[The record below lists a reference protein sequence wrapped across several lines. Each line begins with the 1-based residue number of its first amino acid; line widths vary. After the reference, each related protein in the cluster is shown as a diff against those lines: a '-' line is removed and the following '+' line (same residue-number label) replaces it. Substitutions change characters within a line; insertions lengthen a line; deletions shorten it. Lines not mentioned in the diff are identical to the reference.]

1 MSSGA
6 SSIFPQDKFKS
17 YKHTPAGRYWFED
30 FYLDAEHLML
40 YHCDQPTDL
49 APKVVETL
57 VGLVERAGE
66 IVPKEELMQRLWGDT
81 AVAESNLS
89 QNLYVLRKI
98 LGKTASGL
106 PFIETFRRRGY
117 RFNAK
122 VLEQQHQISFFP
134 DPVASMPVLLRDDPR
149 PLSAVERLET
159 HAQGSSRR
167 RWLLILFSV
176 MISGAILTIGG
187 GLYFRRIRDE
197 ARLMRP
203 SLLPL
208 TTARMTR
215 LTPDL
220 DIQSAAI
227 SPDGKY
233 LSYDLNE
240 KGKHSLWIKDILS
253 GSGMRVRPPMN
264 NAYYD
269 LTFSPDGAYVYYNTP
284 EKEHPNRTIFRIPST
299 GGQEA
304 AIAYDT
310 VSPIT
315 FSPDQQ
321 KIAFIRFH
329 PPESSIVFTNSDGSG
344 NEQILSSRNKTA
356 GYEGWGSNLSWSPDG
371 TRIAICGWRIID
383 GRFTHELIEVRI
395 ADGSER
401 IIAAP
406 GWDYLDDVGWLSDQS
421 GLIVRAR
428 ETNAS
433 PWQIW
438 HVSYPS
444 GETRRIT
451 NDLNYYDEISLS
463 GDSRLLVVT
472 KSVVDWNIWLTQF
485 EDAGRARQITF
496 GGTAADGAQ
505 GLAFTPDEKII
516 YTSPRDGNTDLWIMN
531 TDGSDQRQLT
541 KNAGESNSGPSV
553 TRDGRFIV
561 FLSSRAGKWE
571 IWRMDAD
578 GGNPQQ
584 LTHSGAFAQS
594 PFLTPDGAWIYFTS
608 QDDERHIFAKTDIN
622 GSELITPKHA
632 TVSNL
637 FTGPISPNGE
647 LMAVGF
653 YDTAAKQPWKYGVMS
668 LKSGELLERTYE
680 GLRVVGGWTKDSKS
694 LIVVRDADRS
704 NLWLQ
709 PITGSEPRQ
718 LTNFENGQIRAF
730 AISSDFRRIAVSRGN
745 PSAEAVLISNFH

>member
-17 YKHTPAGRYWFED
+17 YKHTYAGRYWFED

-66 IVPKEELMQRLWGDT
+66 IVPKDELMQRLWGDT

-98 LGKTASGL
+98 LGKTESGL

-122 VLEQQHQISFFP
+122 VVVHQINFLS
-134 DPVASMPVLLRDDPR
+134 DTAASMPPARDDLR
-149 PLSAVERLET
+149 PLSVVERLET
-159 HAQGSSRR
+159 NAPRRSHR

-176 MISGAILTIGG
+176 LMGGAILTIGG
-187 GLYFRRIRDE
+187 GLYFRWARDR
-197 ARLMRP
+197 ARFLRSP
-203 SLLPL
+203 LLPL
-208 TTARMTR
+208 TTAKMTR

-220 DIQSAAI
+220 NVQSAAI
-227 SPDGKY
+227 SRDGKY

-240 KGKHSLWIKDILS
+240 RGKHSLWMKDLLS
-253 GSGMRVRPPMN
+253 GSGMRVLPPMN

-269 LTFSPDGAYVYYNTP
+269 VTFSPDGAYVYYTTP
-284 EKEHPNRTIFRIPST
+284 TKEHPNRTIFRVPST
-299 GGQEA
+299 GGREEV
-304 AIAYDT
+304 IAYDAI
-310 VSPIT
+310 SPIT

-321 KIAFIRFH
+321 RIAFVRFH
-329 PPESSIVFTNSDGSG
+329 PPESSIVLTNSDGSG

-356 GYEGWGSNLSWSPDG
+356 AYEGWGSDLSWSPDG
-371 TRIAICGWRIID
+371 KRIAICGWQIID
-383 GRFTHELIEVRI
+383 GRFTYQLIEVNS

-451 NDLNYYDEISLS
+451 NDLNYYDDISLS
-463 GDSRLLVVT
+463 ADSRSLVVT
-472 KSVVDWNIWLTQF
+472 QIVADWNIWLTEF

-505 GLAFTPDEKII
+505 GLAFTPDGKIV

-531 TDGSDQRQLT
+531 PDGSDQRQLT
-541 KNAGESNSGPSV
+541 RNAGEANSGPSV
-553 TRDGRFIV
+553 TEDGRFIV
-561 FLSSRAGKWE
+561 FVSSRNGMWE

-584 LTHSGAFAQS
+584 LTHSRVFSGG

-608 QDDERHIFAKTDIN
+608 QDDEKHIFAKMDIN
-622 GSELITPKHA
+622 GGELIMPEHSTL
-632 TVSNL
+632 SNL
-637 FTGPISPNGE
+637 FAGPISPNGE
-647 LMAVGF
+647 LMAIGF
-653 YDTAAKQPWKYGVMS
+653 YDIASKQPWKNGLMS
-668 LKSGELLERTYE
+668 LKSGELLKTYE
-680 GLRVVGGWTKDSKS
+680 GLRIVGGWTKDSKS
-694 LIVVRDADRS
+694 LIVVRDADRRS

-709 PITGSEPRQ
+709 PITGGEPLQ

-730 AISSDFRRIAVSRGN
+730 AISPDFRRIAVSRGN
-745 PSAEAVLISNFH
+745 PSSEAVLIRIR

>member
-6 SSIFPQDKFKS
+6 SSIFPQDKFNTYKS
-17 YKHTPAGRYWFED
+17 THAGRYWFED

-57 VGLVERAGE
+57 VGLVERAGD
-66 IVPKEELMQRLWGDT
+66 IVPKNELMQRLWGDT

-98 LGKTASGL
+98 LGKTESGL

-122 VLEQQHQISFFP
+122 VLEYQQQINSFP
-134 DPVASMPVLLRDDPR
+134 DTAAPMSTPVRDDLR
-149 PLSAVERLET
+149 SLSVVERLET
-159 HAQGSSRR
+159 KERPFNRR
-167 RWLLILFSV
+167 RLLILFSV
-176 MISGAILTIGG
+176 LISGAILTIGG
-187 GLYFRRIRDE
+187 WLYFRWGRDE
-197 ARLMRP
+197 TRLVRP

-220 DIQSAAI
+220 NVQSAAI
-227 SPDGKY
+227 SRDGKY

-240 KGKHSLWIKDILS
+240 RGKHSLWIKDILT
-253 GSGMRVRPPMN
+253 GSGIRVRPPMN
-264 NAYYD
+264 NANYD
-269 LTFSPDGAYVYYNTP
+269 VTFSPDGAYVYYNTL
-284 EKEHPNRTIFRIPST
+284 EKDHPNRTIFRVPST
-299 GGQEA
+299 GGKEKV
-304 AIAYDT
+304 IAYDAI
-310 VSPIT
+310 SPIT

-321 KIAFIRFH
+321 RIAFIRFH
-329 PPESSIVFTNSDGSG
+329 PPESSIVLTNSDGSG

-371 TRIAICGWRIID
+371 KRIAICGWRIND
-383 GRFTHELIEVRI
+383 GRSTFELIEVNT

-406 GWDYLDDVGWLSDQS
+406 GWNYLDDVGWISDQS

-463 GDSRLLVVT
+463 ADSRSLVVT
-472 KSVVDWNIWLTQF
+472 KTVVDWNIWLTQF
-485 EDAGRARQITF
+485 EDAGRAKQITF
-496 GGTAADGAQ
+496 GGTAADGAE
-505 GLAFTPDEKII
+505 GLAFTRNEEII

-541 KNAGESNSGPSV
+541 KNAGEENAGPSV
-553 TRDGRFIV
+553 TQDGRFIV
-561 FLSSRAGKWE
+561 FVSSRTGTWE

-584 LTHSGAFAQS
+584 LTHSGVFAQT

-608 QDDERHIFAKTDIN
+608 QDDGKHIFGKMNIN
-622 GSELITPKHA
+622 GSELRMPKHSA
-632 TVSNL
+632 LSFL
-637 FTGPISPNGE
+637 FAGPISPNGE
-647 LMAVGF
+647 LMAIGF
-653 YDTAAKQPWKYGVMS
+653 YDAASKQPWKNGVMS
-668 LKSGELLERTYE
+668 LESGELLKSYE
-680 GLRVVGGWTKDSKS
+680 GLRIVGGWTKDSKS
-694 LIVVRDADRS
+694 LIVVRDDDRT

-709 PITGSEPRQ
+709 PITGGEPRP

-730 AISSDFRRIAVSRGN
+730 AISPDFRQIAVSRGN
-745 PSAEAVLISNFH
+745 PSAEAVLISNFR